1 MKYGL
6 DTMLPER
13 AFQPRGKGPF
23 GMGMTLEGG
32 GGGGIVSV
40 VVDVVAVV
48 ASVYAGP
55 EVGAAILDSMAVEG
69 ASAAT
74 VAAVGSAAIA
84 GSTSAVNAAVQGKN
98 VEGVLAAGAEGA
110 AAGAAG
116 SLAGGAVSD
125 AVTGATGGPV
135 AVPSDLGPTLGAN
148 APGAIAGGAA
158 SGGVSGFTGAELAG
172 QNLNQS
178 LRQGEIGA
186 ATGFATSALGE
197 GLKGAGVPSETA
209 KDITTVASPFVGQN
223 IANLFTPQTSSQT
236 VGRPGESS
244 VTTTG
249 QAGTTPGSQA
259 LAQALQVGSPD
270 VGAPVQ
276 SPGGGESAK
285 QPVWN
290 VASLRT
296 MDQTG
301 SPDSGSSA

>member
-1 MKYGL
+1 
-6 DTMLPER
+6 
-13 AFQPRGKGPF
+13 
-23 GMGMTLEGG
+23 MGGAAPV
-32 GGGGIVSV
+32 IVT
-40 VVDVVAVV
+40 VVAVA
-48 ASVYAGP
+48 ASVVAGP
-55 EVGAAILDSMAVEG
+55 AVGAAIFE
-69 ASAAT
+69 AT
-74 VAAVGSAAIA
+74 TGMDAIAAVGTGFMTASEVATTTAALGSAAIA
-84 GSTSAVNAAVQGKN
+84 GSTAAVNAAIQGKN
-98 VEGVLAAGAEGA
+98 IEGVLEAGAKGAATGAVSGAIGSEVAQGVTDVTGTPTPGVEQAPNAAGNI
-110 AAGAAG
+110 AG
-116 SLAGGAVSD
+116 STAGGA
-125 AVTGATGGPV
+125 T
-135 AVPSDLGPTLGAN
+135 
-148 APGAIAGGAA
+148 
-158 SGGVSGFTGAELAG
+158 SGFTKAELSG
-172 QNLNQS
+172 SNLQQA
-178 LRQGEIGA
+178 LKQGEIGA